1 MLMRILEGTPRDPA
15 LRSHHA
21 SAVVYRN
28 SLVGIG
34 FNSMK
39 SHPFQARF
47 GKNKDAIFLHSE
59 VAAIKN
65 SIRHLSE
72 RELNRSTLYVTRI
85 KQDQFSRQMVP
96 GIARPCAGCARAIA
110 EFGIARVVYTLDG
123 PGLSCDHAQI
133 EA

>member
-1 MLMRILEGTPRDPA
+1 M
-15 LRSHHA
+15 
-21 SAVVYRN
+21 
-28 SLVGIG
+28 VGMG

-65 SIRHLSE
+65 SLRHVST
-72 RELNRSTLYVTRI
+72 RELAKSTLYVVRI
-85 KQDQFSRQMVP
+85 KQDQFTREMVP

-110 EFGIARVVYTLDG
+110 EFDIPGVVYTLDG
-123 PGLSCDHAQI
+123 PSLSCDHV
-133 EA
+133 ELDE